1 MAQRKN
7 ISDAVV
13 RRLPRYLRYLS
24 EMHEHG
30 VPRIS
35 SRELGERMGLT
46 PSQIRQDF
54 SHFGEFGQQGYGYR
68 VGDLLAAIRHILAL
82 DREYHMVVFGAG
94 NIGQAVAKY
103 PNFSER
109 GFLIDALFDTDPEL
123 VGKKVEGIKVLHWD
137 KAAQYL
143 KNHSVDIGVICVPH
157 AAGQEVADRLIQ
169 GGVRSIW
176 NFPPRDL
183 SVPEDVLVENV
194 HLSESLYALVF
205 RSKHRDTC
213 GGQKG

>member
-1 MAQRKN
+1 MAQKKN
-7 ISDAVV
+7 ISDAVI

-68 VGDLLAAIRHILAL
+68 VGDLLDAIRHILAL
-82 DREYHMVVFGAG
+82 DREYHLAIVGAG

-103 PNFSER
+103 HNFREH
-109 GFLIDALFDTDPEL
+109 GFCVDVLFDTDRRA
-123 VGKKVEGIKVLHWD
+123 GGAKRSKGSRSSIGT
-137 KAAQYL
+137 KAGDLFAE
-143 KNHSVDIGVICVPH
+143 PP
-157 AAGQEVADRLIQ
+157 
-169 GGVRSIW
+169 GGYR
-176 NFPPRDL
+176 RDL
-183 SVPEDVLVENV
+183 RAPGCGTGGSGAADPGRRARYMEFRAPGTSVCPRGYWWRM
-194 HLSESLYALVF
+194 S
-205 RSKHRDTC
+205 T
-213 GGQKG
+213 

>member
-7 ISDAVV
+7 ISEAVI

-68 VGDLLAAIRHILAL
+68 VGGLLDAIRHILAL
-82 DREYHMVVFGAG
+82 DQQYHMAIVGAG

-103 PNFSER
+103 RNFREH
-109 GFLIDALFDTDPEL
+109 GFLVDALFDTDPEL
-123 VGKKVEGIKVLHWD
+123 VGKTIEGIEVLDWNN
-137 KAAQYL
+137 AGMYL
-143 KNHSVDIGVICVPH
+143 KKNPMDIGVICVPH
-157 AAGQEVADRLIQ
+157 EAAQAAAERLIE
-169 GGVRSIW
+169 GGVQNIW
-176 NFPPRDL
+176 NFAPRDL
-183 SVPEDVLVENV
+183 DVPEGILVENV
-194 HLSESLYALVF
+194 HLSESLYALAF
-205 RSKHRDTC
+205 RSNHRDMT
-213 GGQKG
+213 GS